1 MKKRVAAAQEKK
13 SKGGKSVSSLAQ
25 TKDLAIE

>member
-1 MKKRVAAAQEKK
+1 MKRAAAEQEKT